1 MIRILRVN
9 TVDQDG
15 NVTGRNTITFD
26 DETLWAR
33 LVAAGNLI
41 DAESERPS
49 ILEANWNADSPPPP
63 PPPTE

>member
-1 MIRILRVN
+1 MIRNLRIDCH
-9 TVDQDG
+9 DQDG
-15 NVTGRNTITFD
+15 NVTACHTITFD

-41 DAESERPS
+41 DADTERPS

-63 PPPTE
+63 TE